1 MTAVEQLFECTYDRV
16 IRVFHNLH
24 SCPKRFLDVCCFVIA
39 VAHRCSYSS
48 PRLSSLRAELESNAL
63 SLSLSPLSNHLLA
76 HSSSLDL
83 SRLFPSVEPG
93 STLSLWLLVE
103 QHVENGQY
111 SEAIAVLLQLL
122 QAAEHQSLFILYD
135 LILLAMKHNTE
146 TVLPLQRLF
155 LTHLESTSQPSF
167 LQTVPFFR
175 PASLPPWTVS
185 SITHWKSFFLQQMA
199 LVALTIDQSDSLLT
213 EILSKME
220 PSVLFSAI
228 RGFLQVTSANEDF
241 QYLENAFDPFLTWIK
256 W

>member
-1 MTAVEQLFECTYDRV
+1 M
-16 IRVFHNLH
+16 
-24 SCPKRFLDVCCFVIA
+24 
-39 VAHRCSYSS
+39 
-48 PRLSSLRAELESNAL
+48 
-63 SLSLSPLSNHLLA
+63 
-76 HSSSLDL
+76 
-83 SRLFPSVEPG
+83 
-93 STLSLWLLVE
+93 E

-167 LQTVPFFR
+167 LQAVPFFR

-199 LVALTIDQSDSLLT
+199 LVALSIDQSDSLLT